1 MAEELLQECNPILAE
16 ILGEKTLQNLIEK
29 HKDNCNPS
37 QFLKDVFDDI
47 CERFPQYFDQD
58 NVVFVRGKSGSK
70 FNLLELASQIPKMCS
85 SRIVFRTSAE
95 YLKEL
100 ESTKNYV
107 QCLKICRILNEIIKN
122 CSFDWFNGITAQDL
136 NVMETLEIKESKRT
150 IVEFLSLLSKLASL
164 MPFSEEQLN
173 SHGKLNLYPR
183 ILLLCHLVVQ
193 KISANLCA
201 EISKSFK
208 LSIMKIVACELA
220 ITCFQQIGN
229 HYWILDDCKKIAG
242 EMLDSIIIICGSH
255 DVVDLLC
262 GRNSA
267 HLENES
273 ENGHLFPNGL
283 LGQILEHM
291 KMFMAKY
298 KLPDCP
304 AAIHVLVS
312 AVTNVKHPYLG
323 KHISMVLP
331 PILLLI
337 DDYRVE
343 NRVSGIQ
350 TLSNIIENTNATEL
364 CWYGRADIIYD
375 ALCHRIHTNEPQ
387 VMRVLQPCL
396 LNIIKVLEPTVKK
409 VSPDLKMNRCD
420 ENFEIILTAMEYESK
435 ILMRRAYCSS
445 LASFINHM
453 GINIVRHFR
462 RLLRI
467 VFGYLEIG
475 DGETEEWRI
484 VMLDV
489 LKCIIVN
496 AWPRIPV
503 HADDMLKCLIKLIID
518 VSMSSI
524 APMKVKKVM
533 FEKIKKCLVLL
544 LCVCGEVV
552 RNQLECMTTGLG
564 LNEAEKLISDALDAF
579 KTNSQVEVCDNL

>member
-16 ILGEKTLQNLIEK
+16 FLGEKTLQKLIEK
-29 HKDNCNPS
+29 HKVNCNPS
-37 QFLKDVFDDI
+37 QFLKDTFDVI

-58 NVVFVRGKSGSK
+58 KVVFVCGKTGSK

-85 SRIVFRTSAE
+85 ARVVFRTSVE

-100 ESTKNYV
+100 EATKNYL

-122 CSFDWFNGITAQDL
+122 CSFDWFNGITTQDL
-136 NVMETLEIKESKRT
+136 NILETLEFKESKR
-150 IVEFLSLLSKLASL
+150 IIIEFLSLLLKLTSL
-164 MPFSEEQLN
+164 MQCNEEQLN

-183 ILLLCHLVVQ
+183 ILLLCHLVLQ
-193 KISANLCA
+193 KTYQNLCA
-201 EISKSFK
+201 EISKNFK
-208 LSIMKIVACELA
+208 LSIMKSVACELA

-229 HYWILDDCKKIAG
+229 HYWILDNCKKIAG
-242 EMLDSIIIICGSH
+242 EMLDSVMIICGSH

-262 GRNSA
+262 GRNST
-267 HLENES
+267 HLENEP
-273 ENGHLFPNGL
+273 ENSHLFPNGL

-291 KMFMAKY
+291 KIFMAKY
-298 KLPDCP
+298 KLTDCP
-304 AAIHVLVS
+304 VAIHVLVS

-323 KHISMVLP
+323 KHIPMVLP
-331 PILLLI
+331 PLLLLI

-343 NRVSGIQ
+343 NRVCGIQ
-350 TLSNIIENTNATEL
+350 TLSNLIENTNATEL
-364 CWYGRADIIYD
+364 CWYGRADIIYN

-387 VMRVLQPCL
+387 IMQVLQPCL
-396 LNIIKVLEPTVKK
+396 LNIIKVLEPKK
-409 VSPDLKMNRCD
+409 VSPDLKMSRCD
-420 ENFEIILTAMEYESK
+420 ENFQIILTAMEYESK
-435 ILMRRAYCSS
+435 ILMRRAYCSN

-475 DGETEEWRI
+475 DGETEEWRM

-489 LKCIIVN
+489 LKCVIVN

-503 HADDMLKCLIKLIID
+503 HADDMLKCLTKLIID

-533 FEKIKKCLVLL
+533 FEKIKECLVML

-552 RNQLECMTTGLG
+552 KNQLECMTTGLG

-579 KTNSQVEVCDNL
+579 KTSSLVEVCDDLQ